1 MKTSVALIGFMA
13 TGKTAVGRMLAI
25 KLGKKFI
32 ELDTLIEQ
40 RAGKPISQIFK
51 EDGETAFRGLEI
63 ELTREVAQNKDQ
75 VISCGGGIVLNK
87 INIDRLR
94 EEAIIVYL
102 TASPEVILKRSLSD
116 DTVRPLLKVD
126 NKEETVGQLLSFRE
140 PYYQRAADITIDT
153 STLDVNAIAQRI
165 TAELKQ
171 DEDFH

>member
-1 MKTSVALIGFMA
+1 MKTNVALIGFMA
-13 TGKTAVGRMLAI
+13 TGKTAVGRVLAK

-63 ELTREVAQNKDQ
+63 ELAGEIARNKNQ
-75 VISCGGGIVLNK
+75 VIACGGGIVLNK

-94 EEAIIVYL
+94 EEAVMVYL
-102 TASPEVILKRSLSD
+102 TAPVEVILKRTLGD

-126 NKEETVGQLLSFRE
+126 NKEEAIRKLLRYRQ
-140 PYYQRAADITIDT
+140 PYYERAADITIDT

-165 TAELKQ
+165 TAELK
-171 DEDFH
+171 

>member
-1 MKTSVALIGFMA
+1 MKTNVALIGFMA
-13 TGKTAVGRMLAI
+13 TGKTAVGRVLAK

-51 EDGETAFRGLEI
+51 EDGETAFRELEI
-63 ELTREVAQNKDQ
+63 ELAGEIARNKNQ
-75 VISCGGGIVLNK
+75 VIACGGGIVLNK

-94 EEAIIVYL
+94 EEAVMVYL
-102 TASPEVILKRSLSD
+102 TAPVEVILKRTLGD

-126 NKEETVGQLLSFRE
+126 NKEEAIRKLLRYRQ
-140 PYYQRAADITIDT
+140 PYYERAADITIDT

-165 TAELKQ
+165 TAELK
-171 DEDFH
+171 